1 MFKRSASINPQALK
15 ADYSGIERAAA
26 IKQKTLADLGGNIA
40 QGIKSFQKKK
50 EDKLKKESALKVI
63 GEYAKMSGSELTEE
77 ELKGVYGNL
86 DADTILQQGEILKDL
101 ARYEKEENQRVAQQE
116 AMIKAAKRA
125 NKLAQARNAIA
136 QRQADTSLL
145 GMQTTAAQNAMGNA
159 IKDKEID
166 LKTSIYNTENTDKT
180 ALSNSLRHVAKQ
192 DGGGSLISFLDKYA
206 EEGGKDTTEA
216 IRTYQGAFPG
226 SKRYTAEYKD
236 RNGKLKTAVFVNGQ
250 RIDIDDRDAVLKGL
264 DNAMER
270 LGYSDKQKNE
280 TLEAYLKSRTSSK
293 ESTSDIQDTTEL
305 LKVIFGDPRLSDGA
319 SEGGV
324 KTLKFR
330 G

>member
-1 MFKRSASINPQALK
+1 MKEQLPLSK
-15 ADYSGIERAAA
+15 
-26 IKQKTLADLGGNIA
+26 KTLADLGGNIA

-226 SKRYTAEYKD
+226 SKRYTANIKTEME
-236 RNGKLKTAVFVNGQ
+236 NLKQ
-250 RIDIDDRDAVLKGL
+250 L
-264 DNAMER
+264 
-270 LGYSDKQKNE
+270 
-280 TLEAYLKSRTSSK
+280 YL
-293 ESTSDIQDTTEL
+293 
-305 LKVIFGDPRLSDGA
+305 
-319 SEGGV
+319 
-324 KTLKFR
+324 
-330 G
+330 